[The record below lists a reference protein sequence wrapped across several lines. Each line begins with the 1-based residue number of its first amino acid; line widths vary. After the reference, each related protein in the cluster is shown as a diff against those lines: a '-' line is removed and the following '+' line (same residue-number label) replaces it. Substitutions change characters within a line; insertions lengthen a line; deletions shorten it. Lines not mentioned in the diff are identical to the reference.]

1 MTAHASPGTLPGL
14 ARQAIRFGAIGVA
27 STLAYIALYSAL
39 RSAQPAA
46 IANAAALLVT
56 TIGNTAANRRFTFG
70 VRGRGALVHDH
81 LAGLAGLVVA
91 LLITTVAIGLLDR
104 LSSHPSRLVEIGVLV
119 GANAIATICRFGVLR
134 TLIARSGRPTQSPIN
149 LERTAS

>member
-1 MTAHASPGTLPGL
+1 MPGL
-14 ARQAIRFGAIGVA
+14 ARQALRFGAIGVA
-27 STLAYIALYSAL
+27 STLAYVALYSVL
-39 RSAQPAA
+39 RSVQPAA
-46 IANAAALLVT
+46 IANALALLVT

-81 LAGLAGLVVA
+81 LAGLASLVVA
-91 LLITTVAIGLLDR
+91 LVITTAAIGLLDQF
-104 LSSHPSRLVEIGVLV
+104 SSRPSRLVEIGVLV

-134 TLIARSGRPTQSPIN
+134 TLIARSGRTTSAWIN